1 MRENLPSNS
10 VAKREVRDEMC
21 ETDGEE
27 DRARDLQQAI
37 PRRWNRERGK
47 KQSNADQSRPPGGE
61 DQPEQDV
68 LLNEAQDICLTKSVF
83 GHSYREARLYQLK
96 LQDDWLSLTATP
108 IKSPP
113 KTLARLTASGLRN
126 RRLAWRPFSIAR
138 IRVRPLLW
146 LSTWL
151 SSTPNWRW
159 MDGS

>member
-1 MRENLPSNS
+1 
-10 VAKREVRDEMC
+10 MC

-68 LLNEAQDICLTKSVF
+68 LLNEAQDICLTKSVL

-113 KTLARLTASGLRN
+113 KTLARVTASGLRN
-126 RRLAWRPFSIAR
+126 RRLAWRPFSIPR
-138 IRVRPLLW
+138 IRVRPLLC
-146 LSTWL
+146 LSTSL
-151 SSTPNWRW
+151 PSTPNLQ
-159 MDGS
+159 DFVTLQLSPAAPPPPPH